1 MLVVVLER
9 LEVRS
14 SDPPRTIEGT
24 IVDVHRCS
32 TVSCLVRACVR
43 SRVEIFKGSISL
55 EDTSHETQSVQ
66 SDTNRMWNEH
76 IVKIGDARGGHARG
90 RLEWSLAS
98 RLPPQRGSYLAYA
111 SLRNC

>member
-1 MLVVVLER
+1 MDLLAICKALKTEIY
-9 LEVRS
+9 
-14 SDPPRTIEGT
+14 PPR
-24 IVDVHRCS
+24 
-32 TVSCLVRACVR
+32 
-43 SRVEIFKGSISL
+43 RVKGSISL

-111 SLRNC
+111 SLRNS